1 MCRNI
6 SLFNKIILPSLH
18 SICLQVRLIKLEREQ
33 RKGKEQ
39 FWCFKG
45 FVSSNFRLK
54 QYLNYSFPEYKS
66 VSTQAN
72 TPKEPKV
79 DKGEA

>member
-1 MCRNI
+1 M
-6 SLFNKIILPSLH
+6 
-18 SICLQVRLIKLEREQ
+18 RLIKLEREQ
-33 RKGKEQ
+33 RKGEQQ

-45 FVSSNFRLK
+45 FVNSKFRLK
-54 QYLNYSFPEYKS
+54 QYLNYSFTEYKS

-72 TPKEPKV
+72 VPKEPKL